1 MISKTIFT
9 QVSYYMSS
17 EVINDTY
24 SRKIMLLKTLDSMID
39 FSKASN
45 QLSIVLYL
53 YNTKTPVSVSEL
65 ARVIGDTRKSILDSL
80 RKLEKKELISKTMV
94 NGELHISLSQ
104 KGEEYVKKLM
114 ELFHPIKAS
123 NDQQLL
129 QVPVRLNLAKE
140 VMTSL
145 NLYKIIVKIGFSR
158 KGWLLV
164 DELKNLVGDE
174 KILTIILDSFTM
186 PPTRVLRRI
195 KIAGKDAV
203 ELDKMGQEILRK
215 SLHYTAFRSNS
226 VYRLLVRLT
235 GSPWVFEIMRF
246 LSIISFVILALSI
259 LLLVVNAP
267 TALIAVGFLTALI
280 FLSLGIMVSYI
291 KVE

>member
-1 MISKTIFT
+1 M
-9 QVSYYMSS
+9 
-17 EVINDTY
+17 
-24 SRKIMLLKTLDSMID
+24 
-39 FSKASN
+39 
-45 QLSIVLYL
+45 
-53 YNTKTPVSVSEL
+53 SEL

-104 KGEEYVKKLM
+104 KGEEYVKKLI
-114 ELFHPIKAS
+114 ELFHPIKVS
-123 NDQQLL
+123 DDQQLL

-140 VMTSL
+140 VITSL
-145 NLYKIIVKIGFSR
+145 NLYKIIVKTGLSR

-186 PPTRVLRRI
+186 PPTRILRRI
-195 KIAGKDAV
+195 KIAGRDAV

-215 SLHYTAFRSNS
+215 SPHYTVFRSNS
-226 VYRLLVRLT
+226 IYRLLVRLT

-246 LSIISFVILALSI
+246 LSITSFVFLALSI
-259 LLLVVNAP
+259 LLLVANAP
-267 TALIAVGFLTALI
+267 TVLIAVGFLTALI
-280 FLSLGIMVSYI
+280 FLSLGITVSYI